1 MGAGAGQPWPVRG
14 PVWLGV
20 LAVIVLI
27 GGFGT
32 WAMTS
37 NIAGA
42 VIATGQIKV
51 DQNRQVIQHPDGGV
65 VTELAVEEGAQVRQG
80 DVLIRLDPAE
90 IASQL
95 AVARGQLNELR
106 ARRARL
112 EAERDAVDEVA
123 FVAELVAAAADD
135 PELADIL
142 RGQENLF
149 AARRETLD
157 REVEQLARRADQITS
172 QIGGLRA
179 QRAALDRQRD
189 LIAEDLAAQQDLLD
203 RGLAQ
208 AARVLGL
215 QREEADIL
223 GAMGEIDASIAE
235 AEGRRTE
242 VELAALQLENER
254 REEAIAELR
263 QVRVQEEELAETARA
278 LARRLDQM
286 DLRAPVSGVVYG
298 LTVFGP
304 QSVVR
309 PAEPVLFVVPQDRP
323 LVISARIAATDVD
336 EVSVGQDVVLRFP
349 AFDMRTTPEL
359 FGRVVRVSA
368 DAFADETTGASFYE
382 AEIVLNEGEAAR
394 LTDRTLLPGMPVEAF
409 IRTEDRTPM
418 AYLLRPLT
426 DYFNRAFRES

>member
-286 DLRAPVSGVVYG
+286 DLRAPVSGIVYG